1 MVGCQKHAPNKL
13 ANSHLNGLN
22 VTGWCGWFSSFNY
35 WEWFPQSFPKATRN
49 EYLQYRTGDGIIL
62 YEGGSTCVYNLG
74 NGIHWLS
81 YLHCFWFYVHCS
93 YDFCWP
99 SWFSSVLFFPPSTV
113 PILPK
118 NIPKQETNNKNT
130 FEISHPPK
138 IPNKN
143 KPKKKPAPFLWH
155 SWSKIGWTSST
166 TPAAQTLEGVEGDL
180 AWIAGKNYGN
190 IIYRWRFYLWF

>member
-1 MVGCQKHAPNKL
+1 MIPPIIPKSYQKWISSIQNRGRYYIIWGGVYMCLQFGKWHSL
-13 ANSHLNGLN
+13 AVIPSLFL
-22 VTGWCGWFSSFNY
+22 VLCPLF
-35 WEWFPQSFPKATRN
+35 
-49 EYLQYRTGDGIIL
+49 LQFLR
-62 YEGGSTCVYNLG
+62 
-74 NGIHWLS
+74 
-81 YLHCFWFYVHCS
+81 
-93 YDFCWP
+93 P

>member
-1 MVGCQKHAPNKL
+1 MCLQFGKWHSL
-13 ANSHLNGLN
+13 AVIPSLFL
-22 VTGWCGWFSSFNY
+22 VLCPLFLRFL
-35 WEWFPQSFPKATRN
+35 R
-49 EYLQYRTGDGIIL
+49 
-62 YEGGSTCVYNLG
+62 
-74 NGIHWLS
+74 
-81 YLHCFWFYVHCS
+81 
-93 YDFCWP
+93 P

-138 IPNKN
+138 NPQTTKTHQKKN
-143 KPKKKPAPFLWH
+143 TSAIFVAQLVQNRMNFLDDASQFW
-155 SWSKIGWTSST
+155 
-166 TPAAQTLEGVEGDL
+166 PRVAQTLEGVEGDL